1 LAETAIGRPLSVAP
15 PSRTAVNMSFRTGSQ
30 TTPGTASSKRYGMLR
45 LAAVA
50 QAPSGLSAKPRWQ
63 SLAE

>member
-1 LAETAIGRPLSVAP
+1 LSVAP

-50 QAPSGLSAKPRWQ
+50 QAPSGLSTKPRWQ

>member
-1 LAETAIGRPLSVAP
+1 LAETAIGRPLSVEP
-15 PSRTAVNMSFRTGSQ
+15 PSRTAVNMSFRTGSR

-50 QAPSGLSAKPRWQ
+50 QAPSGLSTKPRWQ